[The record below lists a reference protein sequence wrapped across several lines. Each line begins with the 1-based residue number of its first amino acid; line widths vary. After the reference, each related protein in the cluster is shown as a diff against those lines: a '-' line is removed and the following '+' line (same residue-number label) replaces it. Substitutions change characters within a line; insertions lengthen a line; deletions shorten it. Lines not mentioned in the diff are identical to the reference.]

1 MNNEFSQF
9 HITHE
14 DASNGYFA
22 SVAVFRKENCHSSKF
37 LLYCFFMDDFHM
49 LERHTYTCFI
59 QSSSYDLILN
69 QFLVYRAGGL
79 LDCLFRWNTEH
90 KTHAIP
96 YAKIQSKTTDY
107 DNTTLMSIPQP
118 KLLKQSVVYLLILHS
133 FVGLFVLIQDIPVY
147 PVVSRLSLLFSDC
160 YCCWSS
166 NSCLLG
172 RERAI
177 KFRML
182 HTNPN
187 SSQLLLLSFEYC
199 KKKKTIYC
207 EWIIV

>member
-1 MNNEFSQF
+1 MPFVEISSILFLYGWFSYPRAP
-9 HITHE
+9 HI
-14 DASNGYFA
+14 Y
-22 SVAVFRKENCHSSKF
+22 
-37 LLYCFFMDDFHM
+37 LLY
-49 LERHTYTCFI
+49 LEFQLRPNFK
-59 QSSSYDLILN
+59 
-69 QFLVYRAGGL
+69 LVPCLQGGRVTRL
-79 LDCLFRWNTEH
+79 SISMEHGTQDARDTLCQNSKQNHWLRQHNANVNT
-90 KTHAIP
+90 TT
-96 YAKIQSKTTDY
+96 KTTK
-107 DNTTLMSIPQP
+107 T
-118 KLLKQSVVYLLILHS
+118 KKQSVVYLLILHS

-187 SSQLLLLSFEYC
+187 SSQLLFLSFEYC
-199 KKKKTIYC
+199 KKKNNLLWMDYSLILSMARYDNVAYC
-207 EWIIV
+207 ELLILLLKYSNSQ